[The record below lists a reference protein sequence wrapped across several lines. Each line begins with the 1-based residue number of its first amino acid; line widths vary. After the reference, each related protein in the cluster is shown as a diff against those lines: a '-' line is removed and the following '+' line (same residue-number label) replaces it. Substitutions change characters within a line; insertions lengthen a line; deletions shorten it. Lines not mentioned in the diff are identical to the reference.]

1 VNILVLKASPQKD
14 GNTATLADAL
24 VRGLRDAGERRI
36 VEFSLDETQVGPCR
50 GCNACLR
57 PPYSGCIVNDGFQ
70 KIAPE
75 FRAAD
80 VVVFATPIY
89 WWHLCA
95 QMKAFVDRMH
105 PFLIYDDHHNFAKK
119 RLVLILSYIA
129 EDPYG
134 VDLVV
139 RMFESIT
146 QWCGMRL
153 DVIRH
158 HAAKGPAA
166 ESQDKLQEAYAL
178 GRSLG
183 GWTPLP
189 LKVACSLCRMQ
200 FADVPSLAAHH
211 VMAADEDHLGWKRD
225 HLSAVHTLSNTCE
238 LEREAAQVLRGLNAK
253 ADGPGSVAPSED

>member
-1 VNILVLKASPQKD
+1 MKTVVLKASPRKE
-14 GNTATLADAL
+14 GNTATLTDAF
-24 VRGLRDAGERRI
+24 VRGLREAGACEI
-36 VEFSLDETQVGPCR
+36 VEFSLADTPVGPCR

-57 PPYSGCIVNDGFQ
+57 PPFAGCTVQDGFQ
-70 KIAPE
+70 EIAPA

-80 VVVFATPIY
+80 VLVFASPIY

-105 PFLIYDDHHNFAKK
+105 PFLIYDTHHNFARKH
-119 RLVLILSYIA
+119 LVLILSYIA

-146 QWCGMRL
+146 QWCGMGL

-166 ESQDKLQEAYAL
+166 DLPAKLEEAAAL
-178 GRSLG
+178 GRSLA
-183 GWTPLP
+183 GWQPRPLTQ
-189 LKVACSLCRMQ
+189 ACALCRMQ
-200 FADVPSLAAHH
+200 FPDVDALAAHH
-211 VMAADEDHLGWKRD
+211 IMAAGEDHLQWKREHLSARHTLANTAALKREAAKVLRSPRAAADEQV
-225 HLSAVHTLSNTCE
+225 SAV
-238 LEREAAQVLRGLNAK
+238 
-253 ADGPGSVAPSED
+253 

>member
-1 VNILVLKASPQKD
+1 MRTVVLKASPKKD

-24 VRGLRDAGERRI
+24 VLGLQDAGERDI
-36 VEFSLDETQVGPCR
+36 VEFSLEETSVGPCR
-50 GCNACLR
+50 GCNSCLR
-57 PPYSGCIVNDGFQ
+57 PPHAGCSIQDGFQ
-70 KIAPE
+70 EIAPT

-80 VVVFATPIY
+80 IVVFASPIY

-146 QWCGMRL
+146 QWCGMGL
-153 DVIRH
+153 DVVRH
-158 HAAKGPAA
+158 HAAKGRAA
-166 ESQDKLQEAYAL
+166 DLPEKLDEARAL
-178 GRSLG
+178 GRSLA
-183 GWTPLP
+183 GWQPLP
-189 LKVACSLCRMQ
+189 LTEICTLCRMQ
-200 FADVPSLAAHH
+200 FPSIEALAAHH
-211 VMAADEDHLGWKRD
+211 VMAADEDHLQWKRD
-225 HLSAVHTLSNTCE
+225 HLSAAHTLENTNA
-238 LEREAAQVLRGLNAK
+238 LKKEAAQVLRAR
-253 ADGPGSVAPSED
+253 GPAANP